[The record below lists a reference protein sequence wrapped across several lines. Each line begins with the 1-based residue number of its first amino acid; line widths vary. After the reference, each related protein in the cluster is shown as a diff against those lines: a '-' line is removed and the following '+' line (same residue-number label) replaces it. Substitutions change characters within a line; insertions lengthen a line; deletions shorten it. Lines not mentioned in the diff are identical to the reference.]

1 MTNTVSLALA
11 KELWELGLKIETE
24 KWWIIYD
31 KKWECV
37 YIKNQEELADV
48 NNYYPAYSTDELLA
62 CLAPCYKVKYGNYDK
77 EVYIYLQ
84 IDKHPDIRKGYRCA
98 YYPEFNDEA
107 KPFFNL
113 NFMDKSL
120 PETLGLMC
128 KHLLINGYIFNGKE
142 IVRKG
147 E

>member
-1 MTNTVSLALA
+1 MINTVSLELA
-11 KELWELGLKIETE
+11 KELWKLGLKIETE
-24 KWWIIYD
+24 KWWVSCDEFSRNWNISNSKVGWKESI
-31 KKWECV
+31 
-37 YIKNQEELADV
+37 
-48 NNYYPAYSTDELLA
+48 PAPSTDELLA

-120 PETLGLMC
+120 PEALGLMC